1 MKKTLFVVLSLLGV
15 FGTAAGRDFS
25 AVNGDGVEIHYSI
38 LSTDTMTVA
47 VAAHS
52 YTGRVVVP
60 ETVMYN
66 DTTWSVISIGTAF
79 RNTAVTY
86 LELPQTVKS
95 FEYRSLHNCTQL
107 DTLRLNSTEVVIPPT
122 RSGRI
127 NPLYIF
133 SERFSGRYTGP
144 TVVVVPCGSLQT
156 YRNGGYTIEGN
167 GMDAGFYSYGWS
179 NIITLTSDCAVPITV
194 VPTMDSIYILDS
206 VSYTSRGLVYNNL
219 DYEIGDT
226 AFVAVGLPYYQY
238 NDYAMRLEYPHWGYF
253 YGWSTGSTDKE
264 STFIVEGADTILC
277 YVDTFRYANL
287 SVNHISTPV
296 YQFGTL
302 SYNGSVANYRFD
314 DMQQPIEEWV
324 LDSTGEYQP
333 VATDEYYSPSTI
345 FASALWVCSF
355 DSMSY
360 ERRHYQDEEID
371 TVVIIDSMAVTKVA
385 AVRFFGE
392 GTDYF
397 PGPLRIGTA
406 TTDLETM
413 MRYNRVWHVSR
424 EMIDYHIAH
433 CADTGYTPV
442 DDILNWPGNGDSANG
457 FATQLAPY
465 YDADGNGR
473 YDARHGDYPLIR
485 GDECVFSIFN
495 DGWGTHTESLGTPL
509 GIEIHAMTYAF
520 REPADTALWNTVFV
534 HYDIYNRSS
543 EDRPNTVFG
552 AWTDFDLGYAY
563 DDFIGCDVSRGM
575 YYCYNGD
582 GQDGPGTGSFVGMVP
597 AQGCVI
603 LGGPTLPADGQDN
616 PAITVADYPAGFV
629 AGDTLGNMGINGLN
643 FGDGIADNERMGMT
657 SFIFY
662 HNEISNTGEPRK
674 AADYYCYMNSQW
686 LNYQHLKYG
695 GKGYYQGVSN
705 LDTRFMFPDD
715 SDPWHWGTDGVVPE
729 VNPND
734 WNEITSG
741 IDVTPGDRRGIG
753 TSGNFTFE
761 QGSCQQFDIAYTTG
775 FAPEEQSWA
784 AVESLK
790 RNVDNMRRQFV
801 RDTTDSGRPFTYRP
815 YSAPVEPVGI
825 ARISSPEMKLY
836 PNPTNGMVTVVTEGD
851 APIQL
856 MDMYG
861 RIIMT
866 DKCVGG
872 RLTLDLTPLPQGVY
886 ILRAGTAVRRIVKK

>member
-1 MKKTLFVVLSLLGV
+1 MKKTIFVVLSLLGV

-25 AVNGDGVEIHYSI
+25 AVNGYGVEIHYSI

-86 LELPQTVKS
+86 LELPATVKKM
-95 FEYRSLHNCTQL
+95 EYRALMNCHQL
-107 DTLRLNSTEVVIPPT
+107 DTLRFNSVEAVEPPI

-133 SERFSGRYTGP
+133 SESFSGVYTGP

-156 YRNGGYTIEGN
+156 YRDGYRN
-167 GMDAGFYSYGWS
+167 QASDSYNWGYD
-179 NIITLTSDCAVPITV
+179 ITLTSDCAVRITV
-194 VPTMDSIYILDS
+194 VPTMDSVFRVDS
-206 VSYTSRGLVYNNL
+206 VASSKGVVYSNL
-219 DYEIGDT
+219 NYEIGDT
-226 AFVAVGLPYYQY
+226 AFVAAEREYTLVGGG
-238 NDYAMRLEYPHWGYF
+238 MGSVRVYPNWGFF
-253 YGWSTGSTDKE
+253 YGWSTGGSERET
-264 STFIVEGADTILC
+264 SFVVEGADTILC
-277 YVDTFRYANL
+277 HVDTFHYANL

-296 YQFGTL
+296 YQFSTL
-302 SYNGSVANYRFD
+302 SYDGNSANYRFD
-314 DMQQPIEEWV
+314 DYNA
-324 LDSTGEYQP
+324 S
-333 VATDEYYSPSTI
+333 SI
-345 FASALWVCSF
+345 FASALWVGSF

-371 TVVIIDSMAVTKVA
+371 TVVIIDSMAVTRVA
-385 AVRFFGE
+385 AARFLND
-392 GTDYF
+392 GTDYY
-397 PGPLRIGTA
+397 PGPLRIGAA
-406 TTDLETM
+406 TTDIATLQ
-413 MRYNRVWHVSR
+413 RYNRVWHVSR
-424 EMIDYHIAH
+424 EMIDNHIAH
-433 CADTGYTPV
+433 CADSGYVPAG
-442 DDILNWPGNGDSANG
+442 DILTWPGNGDSSDG
-457 FATQLAPY
+457 FASQLAPY
-465 YDADGNGR
+465 YDADGDGR

-495 DGWGTHTESLGTPL
+495 DNWGTHNESQDTPL
-509 GIEIHAMTYAF
+509 GIEVHAMTYAF
-520 REPADTALWNTVFV
+520 REPADTALWNTIFV
-534 HYDIYNRSS
+534 HYDIYNRTS
-543 EDRPNTVFG
+543 EDRPKTVFG

-563 DDFIGCDVSRGM
+563 DDYLGCDVARGM
-575 YYCYNGD
+575 YYGYNGD
-582 GQDGPGTGSFVGMVP
+582 GQDGPGTGSFVGAVP

-603 LGGPTLPADGQDN
+603 LGGPKLPADGQDN

-657 SFIFY
+657 SFICY
-662 HNEISNTGEPRK
+662 DNYTSGINGEPTQGG
-674 AADYYCYMNSQW
+674 DYYNYMTSTWKNH
-686 LNYQHLKYG
+686 QHLKYG
-695 GKGYYQGVSN
+695 GNGISWGTTP
-705 LDTRFMFPDD
+705 LDARFVFPND
-715 SDPWHWGTDGVVPE
+715 SDPWHWGTDGAVPE

-734 WNEITSG
+734 WNEISAG
-741 IDVTPGDRRGIG
+741 NAPGDRRGIAA
-753 TSGNFTFE
+753 SGIFTFG

-775 FAPEEQSWA
+775 FAPEEQSWE

-815 YSAPVEPVGI
+815 YSAPVEPVSI
-825 ARISSPEMKLY
+825 ASLSAPEMKIY
-836 PNPTNGMVTVVTEGD
+836 PNPTNGMVTVVTEGN
-851 APIQL
+851 AQLQL

-861 RIIMT
+861 RTVMT
-866 DKCVGG
+866 GKSVGG